1 MPDKHVLSPGVLY
14 IFFDKKPHFPE
25 MLLYGKKKNN
35 LKINH
40 LNDNYKILS
49 FFIFG
54 LQTFDSYL

>member
-1 MPDKHVLSPGVLY
+1 
-14 IFFDKKPHFPE
+14 

-49 FFIFG
+49 FSIH
-54 LQTFDSYL
+54 LASKHLVAISKKQTNNNKKICDIYDAGEIH